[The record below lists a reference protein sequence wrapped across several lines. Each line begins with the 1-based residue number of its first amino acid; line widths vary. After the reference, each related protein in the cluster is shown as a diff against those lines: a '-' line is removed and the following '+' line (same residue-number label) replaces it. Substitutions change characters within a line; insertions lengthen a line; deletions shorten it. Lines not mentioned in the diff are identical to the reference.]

1 MVQRLEIS
9 LLHLDMWASHHWRAW
24 RLSDLNQMLW
34 VSERY
39 HVPESFSW
47 LTKAFMIYVCGSVID
62 RVGGPLLLSGQ
73 GLAIANSAMETMKIH
88 EENQAR
94 LQAMSQSEILE
105 EQRKLLA
112 QLGEL
117 NTFLVFTQSE
127 VYNVVLHSAGSTIQI
142 CYIVLYMVIF
152 TL

>member
-1 MVQRLEIS
+1 M
-9 LLHLDMWASHHWRAW
+9 
-24 RLSDLNQMLW
+24 
-34 VSERY
+34 
-39 HVPESFSW
+39 
-47 LTKAFMIYVCGSVID
+47 CGSVTD

-94 LQAMSQSEILE
+94 LQAMSQGEILE

-127 VYNVVLHSAGSTIQI
+127 VYNCSVVFGRINLSNLLYSIVYANLFLCKKYICGSAWAVFRRKRTT
-142 CYIVLYMVIF
+142 VK
-152 TL
+152 